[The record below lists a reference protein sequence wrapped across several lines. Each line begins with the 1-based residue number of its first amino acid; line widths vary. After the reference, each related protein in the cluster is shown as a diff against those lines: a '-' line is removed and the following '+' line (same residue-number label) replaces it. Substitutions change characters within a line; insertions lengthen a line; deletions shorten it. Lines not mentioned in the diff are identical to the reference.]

1 MAITVYTNNQY
12 YSDIADAIRNQ
23 NGTNNTYTP
32 AEMAEAIIS
41 LSSTGGSII
50 QDADGY
56 LILDDKSSSNSSI
69 SLIDTIV
76 VSENTRS
83 VNIDLTQYSEY
94 DILIITEDLELTES
108 DWLYYSPNATTPTGG
123 SYNSGSKVKHQGV
136 AIWRFV
142 LGGNGGLVKGYVSS
156 GGYTQVNTAGTLD
169 NILIYTYVA
178 TKYIKAGSTFKVYGG
193 KYADL

>member
-1 MAITVYTNNQY
+1 MKIEK
-12 YSDIADAIRNQ
+12 
-23 NGTNNTYTP
+23 NNTRIVLSVISVLAFGILVGYSLGGNSVFMEGALYNAAGEATTP
-32 AEMAEAIIS
+32 NA
-41 LSSTGGSII
+41 T
-50 QDADGY
+50 
-56 LILDDKSSSNSSI
+56 
-69 SLIDTIV
+69 T
-76 VSENTRS
+76 
-83 VNIDLTQYSEY
+83 
-94 DILIITEDLELTES
+94 
-108 DWLYYSPNATTPTGG
+108 PNATTPTGG

>member
-108 DWLYYSPNATTPTGG
+108 D
-123 SYNSGSKVKHQGV
+123 
-136 AIWRFV
+136 
-142 LGGNGGLVKGYVSS
+142 
-156 GGYTQVNTAGTLD
+156 
-169 NILIYTYVA
+169 
-178 TKYIKAGSTFKVYGG
+178 
-193 KYADL
+193 